1 MNLKLRSETLCGYT
15 NVILSIILGDPYYY
29 LYLKTRNQGT
39 DSNFPKVTL
48 ARSPALDLR
57 TTLYNLLHFTSLND
71 RKKEKSHFILL
82 LKLKHAILWFSILNG
97 IHNVKVLLFITGIC
111 IKHLRI
117 YMILFHIHN
126 YSPASPTPPILNF
139 KSLPEACGQ
148 TTLPDFLLPFSNN
161 WKMDRAPRYLV
172 SVKKWGAGC
181 KSEFK

>member
-97 IHNVKVLLFITGIC
+97 IHNIKVLLFITGIC

-126 YSPASPTPPILNF
+126 YSPPSPTPQYSIS
-139 KSLPEACGQ
+139 KACLKHVVRQ
-148 TTLPDFLLPFSNN
+148 LFLIFCYPSQITGK
-161 WKMDRAPRYLV
+161 WTVHPGIWLV
-172 SVKKWGAGC
+172 
-181 KSEFK
+181 